1 MSYYFLIN
9 FHSKEKE
16 QLVLKTFL
24 FGCNKRFRAFLN
36 KLYQVNKIEKYSKVD
51 YGISLNDLNKY

>member
-1 MSYYFLIN
+1 MSYYFQIN

-24 FGCNKRFRAFLN
+24 FGCNKRFREPFLTN
-36 KLYQVNKIEKYSKVD
+36 YTK
-51 YGISLNDLNKY
+51 